1 LRRTPVQ
8 RIHPPKP
15 SQSRRRK
22 PRVKSCQF
30 ILTDIR
36 FLDYRISPYHK
47 VFTNGWSLSYSRTN
61 IIFRSDIL
69 LAHSVPLDVIA
80 VLHPVSLRSRS
91 IFVVYHHEPYSTRG
105 LCPACH
111 GFKLLRVGLG
121 QSATICRYLPPGP
134 PQKKKW
140 LLWNWIISW
149 TSQQSECC
157 SRHSTLVNI
166 ISCHAKGTIWII
178 GQSFHFA
185 SMFWRSEVCPPH
197 HGWPRLSFVQ
207 RPPMCRHRQHL
218 QHQTVKVLHKE
229 LPPTTGR
236 THKTKLNPSLR
247 TMTSHDN
254 LGNEQSED
262 GNRNWIVQPATC
274 LWIGWGCPHMAC
286 LKIWLAPDRVVTI
299 SSPPAHELIV
309 VEKCWTE
316 GPPPASFAL
325 APCETSLHERK
336 QSGPAKL
343 RAEGLFSAR
352 VLEWLFR
359 STRILDGTSDSASP
373 HTTAESKD

>member
-1 LRRTPVQ
+1 MRRTPVQ

-134 PQKKKW
+134 PKKKSDFFGIGSYLGRRSNLNVAHVIQRW
-140 LLWNWIISW
+140 SISYHAMPRAPYE
-149 TSQQSECC
+149 SLAN
-157 SRHSTLVNI
+157 HSTL
-166 ISCHAKGTIWII
+166 
-178 GQSFHFA
+178 
-185 SMFWRSEVCPPH
+185 
-197 HGWPRLSFVQ
+197 
-207 RPPMCRHRQHL
+207 HRC
-218 QHQTVKVLHKE
+218 
-229 LPPTTGR
+229 
-236 THKTKLNPSLR
+236 
-247 TMTSHDN
+247 
-254 LGNEQSED
+254 SED
-262 GNRNWIVQPATC
+262 
-274 LWIGWGCPHMAC
+274 
-286 LKIWLAPDRVVTI
+286 LKSVLLTTDGHDYLLCSGR
-299 SSPPAHELIV
+299 
-309 VEKCWTE
+309 
-316 GPPPASFAL
+316 
-325 APCETSLHERK
+325 PCAGTVSICSIK
-336 QSGPAKL
+336 Q
-343 RAEGLFSAR
+343 
-352 VLEWLFR
+352 
-359 STRILDGTSDSASP
+359 
-373 HTTAESKD
+373 

>member
-1 LRRTPVQ
+1 MRRTPVQ

-69 LAHSVPLDVIA
+69 LAHSVPTRCHRSVTSCLVA
-80 VLHPVSLRSRS
+80 VKKHLRCLPPRALQHQRPLPCVPWIQTPPSGARS
-91 IFVVYHHEPYSTRG
+91 V
-105 LCPACH
+105 CH
-111 GFKLLRVGLG
+111 YLPL
-121 QSATICRYLPPGP
+121 SATWPPPKKSDFFGIGSYLGRRSNLNVAHVI
-134 PQKKKW
+134 QRW
-140 LLWNWIISW
+140 SISY
-149 TSQQSECC
+149 
-157 SRHSTLVNI
+157 
-166 ISCHAKGTIWII
+166 HAKGTIWII

-197 HGWPRLSFVQ
+197 HGWPRLSFMQ